1 LSTRADELMVI
12 RRHLVVIDEARCLR
26 NAYRPTIAQIRP
38 CECAQ
43 SSVYGFSKIHWWS
56 FMAS

>member
-43 SSVYGFSKIHWWS
+43 SSVYGFSKIH
-56 FMAS
+56 